1 MPPRRYYTDEE
12 ASWIAD
18 EAPRAS
24 NSRVMA
30 EAFEARF
37 DHRMPPVTLRTYC
50 RKHGIA
56 AGWQGTRD
64 RSPSHRTAGGR
75 WVVGGVKMTD
85 AQHDWWLE
93 HGEMTPRGT
102 NVLRAPGG
110 MELVTDAELLAMNR
124 LGVEWSDLDS
134 LRACV
139 AIARLSVARDAAVRS
154 DKRLARE
161 RRRAYM
167 AAYCKAR
174 KMSAATGGADER
186 GASERD

>member
-1 MPPRRYYTDEE
+1 MPPRRHYTDEE

-56 AGWQGTRD
+56 AGWQGARD
-64 RSPSHRTAGGR
+64 RSPSHRAEGGR
-75 WVVGGVKMTD
+75 WVVGGVRMTD
-85 AQHDWWLE
+85 AQHDWWLA
-93 HGEMTPRGT
+93 HGEMPPKGT
-102 NVLRAPGG
+102 NVLRATDG
-110 MELVTDAELLAMNR
+110 MELATDAELLAMNR
-124 LGVEWSDLDS
+124 LGLRWSDLDS

-139 AIARLSVARDAAVRS
+139 AIARLAVARDAAVRS

-167 AAYCKAR
+167 AAYHVKR
-174 KMSAATGGADER
+174 RERAATGGADEK
-186 GASERD
+186 EDK

>member
-1 MPPRRYYTDEE
+1 MPPRRHYTDEE

-64 RSPSHRTAGGR
+64 RSPSHRTEGGR

-85 AQHDWWLE
+85 AQHDWWLA
-93 HGEMTPRGT
+93 HGEMPLRGT
-102 NVLRAPGG
+102 NVLRAPDG
-110 MELVTDAELLAMNR
+110 MELATDAELLAMNR
-124 LGVEWSDLDS
+124 LRLRWSDHDS
-134 LRACV
+134 LKACV
-139 AIARLSVARDAAVRS
+139 AMARLAVARDSALRS
-154 DKRLARE
+154 DRALAAK

-167 AAYCKAR
+167 AAYHVKR
-174 KMSAATGGADER
+174 RERAATGGADEK
-186 GASERD
+186 EDK